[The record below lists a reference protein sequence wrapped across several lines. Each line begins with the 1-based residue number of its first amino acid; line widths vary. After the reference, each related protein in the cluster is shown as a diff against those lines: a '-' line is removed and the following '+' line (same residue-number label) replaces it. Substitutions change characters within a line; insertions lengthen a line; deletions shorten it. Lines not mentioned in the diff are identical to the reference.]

1 MKKIISLVLSVVL
14 LVTGV
19 ICVAPVS
26 LATEDGTTI
35 PVVHVV
41 GTGTP
46 ILRIN
51 EAGEEETVYPM
62 QIPEGYIDEKLEIFL
77 PVFADAFFTQEWGE
91 FCDVLYEI
99 LIPIFSQMA
108 LDKSGNITDGSFV
121 DWSWSKEELA
131 THNDGTYSAT
141 EFMFH
146 YDWRLDPL
154 VTADT
159 LHQYI
164 EDVMEATGSDKV
176 ALYGRCLGSNMVA
189 AYMEKYDGE
198 HVCEVIHYASALYGA
213 TQCSKMFTGEL
224 FLHADGIERFI
235 YDIGGDLGLGDTL
248 TDLIQSLVTLMNKTY
263 GLDIACW
270 AVNNVVQDIYLDIF
284 PRIVGESY
292 ATFPSY
298 WSMVSVEDYDRAMET
313 MFYGKDVSEY
323 EGLIEKI
330 EYFHDN
336 VRLDFEEDVKSF
348 EERGIEFSN
357 IVKYGKQSVPVTEN
371 SNELSDQLVTVRE
384 SSFGAKALEV
394 GKTFD
399 DEYIDNAVI
408 NSTARYISPDK
419 QIDASTCL
427 SPDTTWFVKNI
438 EHKHFPKCINGL
450 VSDIVNNDNFT
461 VNDNPEYPQFMVY
474 DYVTDTISPMTAENL
489 NTTERWETNYFDALI
504 KFFKAV
510 FELIKTK
517 LSEA

>member
-1 MKKIISLVLSVVL
+1 MKKIISFVLSAVL
-14 LVTGV
+14 LITGV
-19 ICVAPVS
+19 LCVAPMT

-51 EAGEEETVYPM
+51 EEGVEETVYPL
-62 QIPEGYIDEKLEIFL
+62 QIPEGYIEEKLDVFL
-77 PVFADAFFTQEWGE
+77 PVFADAFFTQEWDE
-91 FCDVLYEI
+91 FCDVLYECVS
-99 LIPIFSQMA
+99 PIFNQMS
-108 LDKSGNITDGSFV
+108 LDKNGNAVDGSFV

-131 THNDGTYSAT
+131 NHNDGVYSAT
-141 EFMFH
+141 EFKFH
-146 YDWRLDPL
+146 YDWRLDPM

-189 AYMEKYDGE
+189 AYMHKYDGE
-198 HVCEVIHYASALYGA
+198 YVSEVIHYASAAYGA

-224 FLHADGIERFI
+224 FLHADGVERFV
-235 YDIGGDLGLGDTL
+235 YDLDLGLEDYL
-248 TDLIQSLVTLMNKTY
+248 TDLIQSLVTLLNKTY

-292 ATFPSY
+292 ATFPAY
-298 WSMVSVEDYDRAMET
+298 WSMVSIEDYDRAMET

-323 EGLIEKI
+323 AGLIEKI
-330 EYFHDN
+330 KYYHDN
-336 VRLDFEEDVKSF
+336 IRVPFEDDVKKFEEK
-348 EERGIEFSN
+348 GIEFSN
-357 IVKYGKQSVPVTEN
+357 IVKYGMQSIPVTEN
-371 SNELSDQLVTVRE
+371 SYELSDQLVTVRE

-399 DEYIDNAVI
+399 EKYIDNAIV

-427 SPDTTWFVKNI
+427 APDKTWFIKNLKHKDFPDTV
-438 EHKHFPKCINGL
+438 NGL
-450 VSDIVNNDNFT
+450 VSDIVNNENFT
-461 VNDNPEYPQFMVY
+461 VNSNPEYPQYLVY
-474 DYVTDTISPMTAENL
+474 SYETETISPMTVENL
-489 NTTERWETNYFDALI
+489 NTTERWNTSYFNSLV

-510 FELIKTK
+510 FELIKISLMK
-517 LSEA
+517 Q

>member
-1 MKKIISLVLSVVL
+1 MKKIISFILAAVILSTAVVCVLPSA
-14 LVTGV
+14 
-19 ICVAPVS
+19 IAS
-26 LATEDGTTI
+26 EDGTTTPI
-35 PVVHVV
+35 VHVV

-46 ILRIN
+46 IIRYN
-51 EAGEEETVYPM
+51 EAGERETVYPL
-62 QIPEGYIDEKLEIFL
+62 QIPDGYIEEKAEVFL
-77 PVFADAFFTQEWGE
+77 PVFADAFFTQEWDE
-91 FCDVLYEI
+91 FCDVLYECVS
-99 LIPIFSQMA
+99 PIFNQMS
-108 LDKSGNITDGSFV
+108 LDKNGNVSDGSFV
-121 DWSWSKEELA
+121 DWDWSKEDLA
-131 THNDGTYSAT
+131 NHNDGLYSAT
-141 EFMFH
+141 EFKFH
-146 YDWRLDPL
+146 YDWRLDPF

-189 AYMEKYDGE
+189 AYMKKYDGE
-198 HVCEVIHYASALYGA
+198 YVSEVIHYASAAYGA

-235 YDIGGDLGLGDTL
+235 YDTDLGLEEYL
-248 TDLIQSLVTLMNKTY
+248 TDLIESLVTLMNKTY

-292 ATFPSY
+292 ATFPAY
-298 WSMVSVEDYDRAMET
+298 WSMVSLEDYDRAMET

-323 EGLIEKI
+323 AELISKI
-330 EYFHDN
+330 ENYHNN
-336 VRLDFEEDVKSF
+336 VRLTFESDVKAF

-357 IVKYGKQSVPVTEN
+357 IVKYGYQSIPVTEN

-384 SSFGAKALEV
+384 SSFGATALDV
-394 GKTFD
+394 GETFD
-399 DEYIDNAVI
+399 DDYLRNAVT
-408 NSTARYISPDK
+408 NSTAKYISPDK

-427 SPDTTWFVKNI
+427 SPDKTWFVKNL
-438 EHKHFPKCINGL
+438 KHADFPECMNGL
-450 VSDIVNNDNFT
+450 VSDIVNNENFN
-461 VNDNPEYPQFMVY
+461 VHSSPEYPQY
-474 DYVTDTISPMTAENL
+474 LIYKDDTSSIEPMTAENL
-489 NTTERWETNYFDALI
+489 NTTERWETSYFDSLF

-510 FELIKTK
+510 FELIKIK

>member
-1 MKKIISLVLSVVL
+1 MKKIISFILAAVILSTAVVCVLPSA
-14 LVTGV
+14 
-19 ICVAPVS
+19 IAS
-26 LATEDGTTI
+26 EDGTTTPI
-35 PVVHVV
+35 VHVV

-46 ILRIN
+46 ILRYN
-51 EAGEEETVYPM
+51 EAGERETVYPL
-62 QIPEGYIDEKLEIFL
+62 QIPDGYIEEKAEIFL
-77 PVFADAFFTQEWGE
+77 PVFADAFFTQEWDE
-91 FCDVLYEI
+91 FCDVLYECVS
-99 LIPIFSQMA
+99 PIFNQMS
-108 LDKSGNITDGSFV
+108 LDKNGNVSDGSFV
-121 DWSWSKEELA
+121 DWDWSKEDLA
-131 THNDGTYSAT
+131 NHNDGLYSAT
-141 EFMFH
+141 EFKFH
-146 YDWRLDPL
+146 YDWRLDPF

-189 AYMEKYDGE
+189 AYMKKYDGE
-198 HVCEVIHYASALYGA
+198 YVSEVIHYASAAYGA

-235 YDIGGDLGLGDTL
+235 YDTDLGLEEYI
-248 TDLIQSLVTLMNKTY
+248 TDLVESLVTLMNKTY

-292 ATFPSY
+292 GTFPAY
-298 WSMVSVEDYDRAMET
+298 WSMVSLEDYDRAMET

-323 EGLIEKI
+323 AELISKI
-330 EYFHDN
+330 ENYHKN
-336 VRLDFEEDVKSF
+336 VRLTFEEDVKAF

-357 IVKYGKQSVPVTEN
+357 IVKYGYQSIPVTEN

-384 SSFGAKALEV
+384 SSFGATALNV
-394 GKTFD
+394 GETFD
-399 DEYIDNAVI
+399 DDYLHNAVT
-408 NSTARYISPDK
+408 NSTAKYISPDK

-427 SPDTTWFVKNI
+427 SPDKTWFVKNL
-438 EHKHFPKCINGL
+438 KHADFPECMNGL
-450 VSDIVNNDNFT
+450 VSDIVNNENFN
-461 VNDNPEYPQFMVY
+461 VHSSPEYPQY
-474 DYVTDTISPMTAENL
+474 LIYKDDISSIEPMTAENL
-489 NTTERWETNYFDALI
+489 NTTERWENSYFDSLV

-510 FELIKTK
+510 FELIKIK